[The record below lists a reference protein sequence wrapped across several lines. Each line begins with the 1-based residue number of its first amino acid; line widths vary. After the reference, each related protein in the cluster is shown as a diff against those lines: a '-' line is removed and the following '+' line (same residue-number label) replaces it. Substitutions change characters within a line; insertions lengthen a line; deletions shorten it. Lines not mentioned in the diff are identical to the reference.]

1 MIFYQSSKPLINT
14 AHRFVCF
21 FLFLAQFNCVEKRE
35 LALISSTIV
44 NKIYISMVTKKKKKK
59 RKRKRKKMQTKKF
72 LKKKVCAIH
81 NNAISIVIQIYFLG
95 DFVLAF
101 KTTDEHPIALN
112 VLSIGPFT
120 DNGIAKSSA
129 LL

>member
-1 MIFYQSSKPLINT
+1 M
-14 AHRFVCF
+14 
-21 FLFLAQFNCVEKRE
+21 EKRE

-44 NKIYISMVTKKKKKK
+44 NKIYISMVTKKKK
-59 RKRKRKKMQTKKF
+59 KRKRKKMQTKKF